1 MPTTESSGTIG
12 KGITP
17 CLWFDNQAEEAAGF
31 YVSIFKDSSIVSTTR
46 FGDGGPGPKGGV
58 MSVSFKLRGQEF
70 LALNDGAHVRFTE
83 AISFLVDCKTQEEV
97 DWFWDKLCEG
107 GEESQCGWLKD
118 KYGVSWQI
126 IPTVALSLLGDP
138 DPGKAKRA
146 IEALLKMAIEALLKM
161 KKINIATLERAAGNN
176 D

>member
-1 MPTTESSGTIG
+1 MPTTESSGTTG
-12 KGITP
+12 KAITP
-17 CLWFDNQAEEAAGF
+17 CLWFDSQAEEAAGF

-97 DWFWDKLCEG
+97 DWFWSKLCEG
-107 GEESQCGWLKD
+107 GQESQCGWLKD

-126 IPTVALSLLGDP
+126 IPTVALSLLRDP

-146 IEALLKMAIEALLKM
+146 IEALLKM
-161 KKINIATLERAAGNN
+161 KKIDIATLVRAADNN

>member
-1 MPTTESSGTIG
+1 MPTSESSGTIG

-46 FGDGGPGPKGGV
+46 FGDGGPGPKGAV
-58 MSVSFKLRGQEF
+58 MSVSLKLCGQEF
-70 LALNDGAHVRFTE
+70 LALNPGAHVKFTE

-146 IEALLKMAIEALLKM
+146 IEALLKM